1 MNPRTYL
8 LESFQAAVSAADPA
22 QIVPRYLP
30 DPTEFPEG
38 RIFVVGAGK
47 ASAAMALAVEKNWP
61 ENVPLDGIVVT
72 RYGHGLPTR
81 RIKIIEAGHPVPD
94 QNGLQAAQDMLEQV
108 NQLNA
113 QDLLLC
119 LFSGGGSSLL
129 SLPLEGVSLSE
140 LQELTQQFLRCGA
153 NIQEINTV
161 RKHVSRI
168 QGGRL
173 AAVCKAPVRALI
185 ISDVT
190 GDDPTHIA
198 SGPCAPDPTHFSD
211 ALTVLEHYQ
220 LEVPVSIQNI
230 LTAGDKQQLD
240 ETPKPGSEIFKHV
253 ENIIIASAHQSLVAA
268 KDYFQNMNINALILG
283 DTVTGE
289 AREVAKVYAAFI
301 KEIRQY
307 PDLLKPPIVL
317 LSGGETT
324 VTLQGTGRGGRNSEF
339 LLSLLIALNGL
350 DNIYA
355 LACDTDGIDGSEN
368 NAGAIL
374 LPDSLSRAD
383 NAEIQPEKFLE
394 NNDAY
399 SFFKALGDL
408 VTTGPTYTNVN
419 DYRAILIL

>member
-1 MNPRTYL
+1 MNPRACL
-8 LESFQAAVSAADPA
+8 LDSFHAAVSAADPA
-22 QIVPRYLP
+22 QIVPQYLP
-30 DPTEFPEG
+30 DPVDLSS
-38 RIFVVGAGK
+38 RRLFVVGAGK
-47 ASAAMALAVEKNWP
+47 ASAAMALAVEQNWP
-61 ENVPLDGIVVT
+61 DNVALDGIVVT

-81 RIKIIEAGHPVPD
+81 RIKVIEAGHPVPD
-94 QNGLQAAQDMLEQV
+94 ENGMQAAQDMLEKV
-108 NQLNA
+108 KRLNE

-129 SLPLEGVSLSE
+129 SLPLDGITLSD
-140 LQELTQQFLRCGA
+140 LQELTQQLLGCGA

-161 RKHVSRI
+161 RKHVSRL

-173 AAVCKAPVRALI
+173 AAACKAPVRALI

-198 SGPCAPDPTHFSD
+198 SGPCAPDPSYFSD
-211 ALTVLEHYQ
+211 ALAVLEHYHLKPPENIRNILAAGIRRQ
-220 LEVPVSIQNI
+220 LE
-230 LTAGDKQQLD
+230 

-253 ENIIIASAHQSLVAA
+253 ENVIIASAHQSLVAA
-268 KDYFQNMNINALILG
+268 KNYFRNMKIDALVLG

-289 AREVAKVYAAFI
+289 AREVAKVYAALI

-307 PDLLKPPIVL
+307 PDTLKPPIAL

-324 VTLQGTGRGGRNSEF
+324 VTLHGKGQGGRNSEF
-339 LLSLLIALNGL
+339 LLSLLIELNRL

-368 NAGAIL
+368 NAGAIIM
-374 LPDSLSRAD
+374 PDSLKRGSKMGFHA
-383 NAEIQPEKFLE
+383 EKFLD
-394 NNDAY
+394 NNDAHG
-399 SFFKALGDL
+399 FFKALGDL